1 MDRTTEILASYAAAS
16 AYADLTP
23 EAVHQTRRRLIDAL
37 GCAMGG
43 YHSEPSRI
51 ACRLAEMYSSSLPAR
66 LLGSGQSTVPDMAA
80 FANTVMVRYLD
91 CNDTYTQL
99 GSGHPSDMIPAVL
112 AVAEPRH
119 ASGKEVILAI
129 VMAYEMFGALADLI
143 PIREKG
149 WDQGVFAVVG
159 SAVGA
164 GKILGLTQEQMA
176 HAISLAI
183 TPNIPTRQTRAG
195 ELSMWKGCATAASAR
210 NGVFAALLAAEGMTG
225 PYEPFEGHHGIWEQ
239 VTGPFQL
246 QPLGGT
252 GKPFTVETSNL
263 KFFPAE
269 YHSQA
274 PLWSA
279 LEIRRKVRPDD
290 IDAINVQ
297 TYWLAYSE
305 IGSEPQKWD
314 PQTRETA
321 DHSLA
326 YLLAVALLDG
336 DITPASFTLQRIRDP
351 RLRPLMNR
359 ISIRENPAFTR
370 QYPAALKSEI
380 EVVTRTGERFVEQV
394 SYPKGHRNNP
404 MSDAEVEDKFSRL
417 CQAVMHPDQ
426 CRSALDALW
435 HLDEVSDIG
444 SVIDR
449 FLLEPRSC

>member
-1 MDRTTEILASYAAAS
+1 MDRTTETLASYAAAIGYS
-16 AYADLTP
+16 DLTP
-23 EAVHQTRRRLIDAL
+23 DAVQQTKRRLIDSL

-43 YHSEPSRI
+43 YHSEPSEI
-51 ACRLAEMYSSSLPAR
+51 ARRLAGMYTSSLPAR
-66 LLGSGQSTVPDMAA
+66 LLGSGQTTSPDMAA

-112 AVAEPRH
+112 ALAEPRH
-119 ASGKEVILAI
+119 ASGQAVMLAI
-129 VMAYEMFGALADLI
+129 VMAYEMFGAFADRI

-149 WDQGVFAVVG
+149 WDQGTFAVVG

-164 GKILGLTQEQMA
+164 GKILGLTREQMA

-195 ELSMWKGCATAASAR
+195 ELSMWKGCATAAAAR

-225 PYEPFEGHHGIWEQ
+225 PYEPFEGHHGVWEQ
-239 VTGPFQL
+239 VTGPFHL
-246 QPLGGT
+246 ESLGGA
-252 GKPFTVETSNL
+252 GKPFTVETANL

-279 LEIRRKVRPDD
+279 LEIRKKVEPDD

-326 YLLAVALLDG
+326 YLLAVALQDG
-336 DITPASFTLQRIRDP
+336 DITPASFTLERIRDP
-351 RLRPLMNR
+351 KLRPLMNR
-359 ISIRENPAFTR
+359 ISIRENPEFTR
-370 QYPAALKSEI
+370 QYPEALRSEI
-380 EVVTRTGERFVEQV
+380 EVVTRAGTRFVEQV
-394 SYPKGHRNNP
+394 SYPKGHRHNP
-404 MSDAEVEDKFSRL
+404 MSDAEVEDKFLRL
-417 CQAVMHPDQ
+417 CQGVLTPEQ
-426 CRSALDALW
+426 CRTALQTLW
-435 HLDEVSDIG
+435 HLEALPDSG
-444 SVIDR
+444 ALIDL
-449 FLLEPRSC
+449 FLL

>member
-1 MDRTTEILASYAAAS
+1 MDRTTEMLASYAAAS
-16 AYADLTP
+16 GYADLTP
-23 EAVHQTRRRLIDAL
+23 EAVHQTRRRLIDTL

-51 ACRLAEMYSSSLPAR
+51 ACRLAETYSSALPAR
-66 LLGSGQSTVPDMAA
+66 LLGSGQATAPDMAA
-80 FANTVMVRYLD
+80 FVNTVMVRYLD

-99 GSGHPSDMIPAVL
+99 GSGHPSDMIPAIL

-159 SAVGA
+159 CAVGA
-164 GKILGLTQEQMA
+164 GKILGLTQAQMA

-239 VTGPFQL
+239 VTGPFRL
-246 QPLGGT
+246 QPLGGA

-279 LEIRRKVRPDD
+279 LEIRQKVKPDD

-326 YLLAVALLDG
+326 YLLAVALQDG
-336 DITPASFTLQRIRDP
+336 DITPASFTLERIRDP

-359 ISIRENPAFTR
+359 ISIRENPAFTQ
-370 QYPAALKSEI
+370 QYPEALKSEI
-380 EVVTRTGERFVEQV
+380 EVVTGSGQRFVEQV

-404 MSDAEVEDKFSRL
+404 MSDAEVADKFSRL
-417 CQAVMHPDQ
+417 CQAVMTPDQ
-426 CRSALDALW
+426 CQAALETLW

-444 SVIDR
+444 SVIDC
-449 FLLEPRSC
+449 FLLQPASG